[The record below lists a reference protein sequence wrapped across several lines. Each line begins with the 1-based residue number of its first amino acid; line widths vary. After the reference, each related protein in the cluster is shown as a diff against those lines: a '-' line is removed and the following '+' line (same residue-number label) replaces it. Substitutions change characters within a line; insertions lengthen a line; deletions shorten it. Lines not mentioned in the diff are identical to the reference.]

1 MLNGMAPGTRLSRDL
16 PVPFDPLERAREIEE
31 LVMRDSMRRYYRFR
45 ASRHYGGIVTADAV
59 GCSFLCAY
67 CWNYRRN
74 LCPGGYGT
82 FYSPQQ
88 VVEKLRTIGA
98 TKGISLF
105 RVSGAEPVLGE
116 RSFHHLL
123 EVLRAGRFVIETNG
137 LILGHQPDLIDF
149 LVQRDVSVRVSIKG
163 WNPETFEKITG
174 ASGEFF
180 PLPLAALR
188 RLEEAGVEAWPAV
201 MGDLFG
207 RNGVEELA
215 RVLREK
221 GISSRIEVEYLERYP
236 FVAENLK
243 RRGWSG

>member
-1 MLNGMAPGTRLSRDL
+1 MIIDL
-16 PVPFDPLERAREIEE
+16 PVPFDPLARAREIEAI
-31 LVMRDSMRRYYRFR
+31 VMRDSMRKYYRFR

-59 GCSFLCAY
+59 GCCFLCAY

-74 LCPGGYGT
+74 RCPETYGT
-82 FYSPQQ
+82 FYAPQQ
-88 VVEKLRTIGA
+88 VVEKLRAIA
-98 TKGISLF
+98 AKKGISLF

-123 EVLRAGRFVIETNG
+123 EVLRAGRFILETNG
-137 LILGHQPDLIDF
+137 LILGHQPGLIDF

-174 ASGEFF
+174 ARGEFF
-180 PLPLAALR
+180 SLPIVALK

-207 RNGVEELA
+207 REGVEELT
-215 RVLREK
+215 RILREK
-221 GISSRIEVEYLERYP
+221 GFSGRIEVEYLERYP

>member
-1 MLNGMAPGTRLSRDL
+1 MIIDL
-16 PVPFDPLERAREIEE
+16 PVPFDPLARAREIEAI
-31 LVMRDSMRRYYRFR
+31 VMRDSMRKYYRFR

-59 GCSFLCAY
+59 GCCFLCAY

-74 LCPGGYGT
+74 LCPETYGT
-82 FYSPQQ
+82 FYAPQQ
-88 VVEKLRTIGA
+88 VVEKLRAIA
-98 TKGISLF
+98 AKKGISLF

-123 EVLRAGRFVIETNG
+123 EVLRAGRFILETNG
-137 LILGHQPDLIDF
+137 LILGHQPGLIDF

-163 WNPETFEKITG
+163 WNPETFKKITG
-174 ASGEFF
+174 ARGEFF
-180 PLPLAALR
+180 SLPIVALK

-207 RNGVEELA
+207 REGVEELT
-215 RVLREK
+215 RILREK
-221 GISSRIEVEYLERYP
+221 GFSGRIEVEYLERYP

>member
-1 MLNGMAPGTRLSRDL
+1 MTDEIT
-16 PVPFDPLERAREIEE
+16 VPFDPLERAREIEAI
-31 LVMRDSMRRYYRFR
+31 VMRDGMRKYYRFR

-59 GCSFLCAY
+59 GCCFLCAY

-74 LCPGGYGT
+74 LCPGKYGT
-82 FYSPQQ
+82 YSTSSQ
-88 VVEKLRTIGA
+88 VVEKLRAIGA
-98 TKGISLF
+98 KKRISLF

-123 EVLRAGRFVIETNG
+123 DVLRAGRFILETNG
-137 LILGHQPDLIDF
+137 LILGHRPDLIDF

-163 WNPETFEKITG
+163 WNPETFGKITG
-174 ASGEFF
+174 AGGEFF
-180 PLPLAALR
+180 SLPLAALR

-207 RNGVEELA
+207 REGVAELT
-215 RVLREK
+215 RVLREQ
-221 GISSRIEVEYLERYP
+221 GISGRIEVEYLERYP

>member
-1 MLNGMAPGTRLSRDL
+1 MIIDL
-16 PVPFDPLERAREIEE
+16 PVPFDPLARAREIEAI
-31 LVMRDSMRRYYRFR
+31 VMRDSMRKYYRFR

-59 GCSFLCAY
+59 GCCFLCAY

-74 LCPGGYGT
+74 LCPETYGT
-82 FYSPQQ
+82 FYAPQQ
-88 VVEKLRTIGA
+88 VVEKLRAIA
-98 TKGISLF
+98 AKKGISLF

-123 EVLRAGRFVIETNG
+123 EVLRAGRFILETNG
-137 LILGHQPDLIDF
+137 LILGHQPGLIDF

-174 ASGEFF
+174 ARGEFF
-180 PLPLAALR
+180 SLPIVALK

-207 RNGVEELA
+207 WEGVEELT
-215 RVLREK
+215 RILREK
-221 GISSRIEVEYLERYP
+221 GISGRIEVEYLERYP